1 MKFSFAGYLMYRF
14 GCWYAWTP
22 GASGIVLCALS
33 LALLVCGGLSLRV
46 LTGVP
51 VSSALWAAWIWIAA
65 PDGGDSQETA
75 LGKFIGLLVSC
86 GGMMIFAML
95 MSVVSAKLE
104 ELLQGLNEGSGPVIE
119 HNHHVILGWNP
130 MVPTLIEELCHA
142 ADSHDGMVIALLSPI
157 PKAEVEETLQD
168 LQVNFRTST
177 VVVRSGDRSK
187 QEDLAKVTVENAAKV
202 VVLAKP
208 GVSRED
214 SDARTSNV
222 LLTMKTMGWPRNGSV
237 VVQCQLS
244 RNRRLFQNICDSPS
258 TRVLVTN
265 DFVCQLMVQSS
276 QQAGI
281 AGVVKSIFGFEGSEF
296 YITHVTGTAGLTFR
310 ELLFAI
316 QDVIVCGLV
325 PAEGPMELPPSMD
338 RELVGDEQLI
348 LLAEDESMLPR
359 ELPDMSGAMGHLRPK
374 PRSQKYMKRA
384 VTGYQ
389 NAEIVVVIG
398 WNDSIG
404 AILFKMD
411 FVVRQG
417 SRVVIYSPKPE
428 ADRVEFLNNAQ
439 RRRSHKY
446 ENFTVEHK
454 TGELG
459 ARFDLEELPLEDTS
473 KMLLL
478 ADDSAATSREADGHT
493 VAVILQVLDILAERT
508 GGKRGCI
515 IVPQILEL
523 ESHSA
528 LTKLGIPDFIDTN
541 MLAARIVALVS
552 HTPEVSSVICEILA
566 GTQCQ
571 FRICELHE
579 YPHATRSSSLGVN
592 FDEVAAAAASVG
604 DIALGWSESA
614 AGIYGPWELNP
625 RERQVRRKWTAESR
639 IVALRPVSPEPL
651 ETGNG
656 SRPLEGLAEST
667 RVSPMARAASLWRS
681 SRKA

>member
-1 MKFSFAGYLMYRF
+1 
-14 GCWYAWTP
+14 
-22 GASGIVLCALS
+22 
-33 LALLVCGGLSLRV
+33 
-46 LTGVP
+46 
-51 VSSALWAAWIWIAA
+51 
-65 PDGGDSQETA
+65 
-75 LGKFIGLLVSC
+75 
-86 GGMMIFAML
+86 MIFAML

-187 QEDLAKVTVENAAKV
+187 QEDLAKVAVENAAKV

-222 LLTMKTMGWPRNGSV
+222 LLTMKTMGWPRKGSV

-374 PRSQKYMKRA
+374 PRSQKYIKRA

-404 AILFKMD
+404 AILLKMD
-411 FVVRQG
+411 FVVRKG

-614 AGIYGPWELNP
+614 AGIYGPWELNL

-681 SRKA
+681 PRKA